1 MNYMA
6 AGALHDRAPS
16 CCKRKDGI
24 PMNKKAE
31 LFQDYLKEKQIAA
44 FTVDE
49 IKDDALNTVVFRSH
63 IDVGGNQLPTLV
75 ILDSS
80 IYCMIRLLVAP
91 KALRDD
97 NKEAV
102 LELMNGYN
110 KKYKSFKYYA
120 DDEGNLVMD
129 TCVLFK
135 DGEADGDMIYT
146 MFNVIIN
153 HLNESYKDTM
163 KAIWQ

>member
-1 MNYMA
+1 M
-6 AGALHDRAPS
+6 
-16 CCKRKDGI
+16 
-24 PMNKKAE
+24 
-31 LFQDYLKEKQIAA
+31 KEKQITA

-91 KALRDD
+91 KSLRDD

>member
-1 MNYMA
+1 MENVEA
-6 AGALHDRAPS
+6 AQ
-16 CCKRKDGI
+16 
-24 PMNKKAE
+24 M
-31 LFQDYLKEKQIAA
+31 IA
-44 FTVDE
+44 
-49 IKDDALNTVVFRSH
+49 VFSSNM
-63 IDVGGNQLPTLV
+63 D
-75 ILDSS
+75 LDNS
-80 IYCMIRLLVAP
+80 IYCMIRLLVVP

-97 NKEAV
+97 NKDAV

-146 MFNVIIN
+146 MFNVIIS

-163 KAIWQ
+163 KAVWQ

>member
-1 MNYMA
+1 
-6 AGALHDRAPS
+6 
-16 CCKRKDGI
+16 
-24 PMNKKAE
+24 MNKKAE
-31 LFQDYLKEKQIAA
+31 LFQAYLKEKNITA

-63 IDVGGNQLPTLV
+63 IDVSGSQIPTLV

-80 IYCMIRLLVAP
+80 IYCMIRLLIAP
-91 KALRDD
+91 QALHDD
-97 NKEAV
+97 NKAAL

-110 KKYKSFKYYA
+110 KKYKSFKYYL
-120 DDEGNLVMD
+120 DDAGNLVMD

-153 HLNESYKDTM
+153 HLNESYKEIM
-163 KAIWQ
+163 KAVWQ

>member
-1 MNYMA
+1 
-6 AGALHDRAPS
+6 
-16 CCKRKDGI
+16 
-24 PMNKKAE
+24 MNKKAE
-31 LFQDYLKEKQIAA
+31 LFQDYLKEKQITA

-91 KALRDD
+91 KSLRDD

-163 KAIWQ
+163 KAVWQ

>member
-1 MNYMA
+1 M
-6 AGALHDRAPS
+6 
-16 CCKRKDGI
+16 
-24 PMNKKAE
+24 
-31 LFQDYLKEKQIAA
+31 
-44 FTVDE
+44 
-49 IKDDALNTVVFRSH
+49 
-63 IDVGGNQLPTLV
+63 
-75 ILDSS
+75 
-80 IYCMIRLLVAP
+80 
-91 KALRDD
+91 
-97 NKEAV
+97 

-153 HLNESYKDTM
+153 T
-163 KAIWQ
+163 

>member
-1 MNYMA
+1 
-6 AGALHDRAPS
+6 
-16 CCKRKDGI
+16 
-24 PMNKKAE
+24 MNKKAE
-31 LFQDYLKEKQIAA
+31 LFQDYLKEKQITA

-80 IYCMIRLLVAP
+80 IYCMIRLLVVP

-97 NKEAV
+97 NKDAV

>member
-1 MNYMA
+1 M
-6 AGALHDRAPS
+6 
-16 CCKRKDGI
+16 
-24 PMNKKAE
+24 
-31 LFQDYLKEKQIAA
+31 
-44 FTVDE
+44 T
-49 IKDDALNTVVFRSH
+49 
-63 IDVGGNQLPTLV
+63 
-75 ILDSS
+75 
-80 IYCMIRLLVAP
+80 
-91 KALRDD
+91 
-97 NKEAV
+97 
-102 LELMNGYN
+102 NGYN

-163 KAIWQ
+163 KAVWQ